1 MYLNQAEPLS
11 ELSWWLLGGCHSA
24 ATPHPQNVGNRQMP
38 GLIIGKT
45 FAGPRFKRLPARF
58 QTATASFPKKG
69 NQAKV
74 LLIFLGSKTLL
85 KPAKPPIDSFHRLLC
100 LFGDCGAG
108 RSTSI
113 DIELVTTFSGETNW
127 INIPPGLRV
136 GMTVVSNRSS
146 RRERLL
152 LIIFVLSV
160 ARPVISPTS
169 QLASAHSSSFLIR
182 K

>member
-1 MYLNQAEPLS
+1 
-11 ELSWWLLGGCHSA
+11 
-24 ATPHPQNVGNRQMP
+24 MP
-38 GLIIGKT
+38 GVCIGKT

-113 DIELVTTFSGETNW
+113 DIELVTTISGETNW
-127 INIPPGLRV
+127 SSITIGLLVVSV
-136 GMTVVSNRSS
+136 GMMLVSNRSN
-146 RRERLL
+146 RRERFL
-152 LIIFVLSV
+152 LIIFIVSAV
-160 ARPVISPTS
+160 QIGR
-169 QLASAHSSSFLIR
+169 ASCR
-182 K
+182 E